1 MASITFNELK
11 TRIFERLGHPMHI
24 VSISDNQFQYIVEE
38 ALDGYV
44 ERHHAGTTKEIY
56 ILSLTQGTYDYT
68 LPDYVHSVEGYYAS
82 SNQSYPSIRKIF
94 YEYNP
99 DIASL
104 DLISYVFFDS
114 FMKTTDIVMGIRH
127 DFNYNDALNLFQIRN
142 LEGRSDI
149 ALEIRKSVAYDNV
162 EYIYGDQFF
171 QKWVEA
177 LSIIQFS
184 RNLKKIESPLLGN
197 ETINWQSIEDDGKQM
212 LEKIEEKLKTD
223 EIDPIGI
230 YFG

>member
-1 MASITFNELK
+1 MASITYNELK
-11 TRIFERLGHPMHI
+11 TRIFKKLGYPMHN
-24 VSISDNQFQYIVEE
+24 VEISDDQFEYIVDE
-38 ALDGYV
+38 AIDTYV

-56 ILSLTQGTYDYT
+56 IVSLTDGTYDYT
-68 LPDYVHSVEGYYAS
+68 LPDYVQSVIGYYAT

-104 DLISYVFFDS
+104 DLISFVSFDS

-127 DFNYNDALNLFQIRN
+127 DFNYNDALKLFQIRN
-142 LEGRSDI
+142 IEGRSDI
-149 ALEIRKSVAYDNV
+149 ALEIRKDVSYDNA

-177 LSIIQFS
+177 LSLIQMS
-184 RNLKKIESPLLGN
+184 RNLKKIDRPLLGN
-197 ETINWQSIEDDGKQM
+197 ETINWRELEEDGKQM
-212 LEKIEEKLKTD
+212 LENLEEKLKTD
-223 EIDPIGI
+223 EIEPIGI
-230 YFG
+230 MFG